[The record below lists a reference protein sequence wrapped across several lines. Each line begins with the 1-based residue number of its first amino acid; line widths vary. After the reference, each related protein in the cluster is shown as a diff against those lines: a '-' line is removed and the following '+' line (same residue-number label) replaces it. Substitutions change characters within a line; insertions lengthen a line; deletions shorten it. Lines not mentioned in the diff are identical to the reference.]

1 MANKG
6 KPYNVEPKTLG
17 PDGRNIF
24 TATEN
29 TGEDNCRQKGIPTE
43 IPIEIPT
50 VISIGIPT
58 GIPHPDS
65 AVER

>member
-17 PDGRNIF
+17 ADGRNIF
-24 TATEN
+24 TAVEN
-29 TGEDNCRQKGIPTE
+29 TGQDNCRQKGIPTE
-43 IPIEIPT
+43 IPIVIP
-50 VISIGIPT
+50 I

-65 AVER
+65 AAER

>member
-1 MANKG
+1 MANNG
-6 KPYNVEPKTLG
+6 KPYSVETKTVG

-43 IPIEIPT
+43 IPT

-65 AVER
+65 AAER

>member
-17 PDGRNIF
+17 ADGRNIF
-24 TATEN
+24 TAVEN
-29 TGEDNCRQKGIPTE
+29 TGEDNCRQKGIPIV
-43 IPIEIPT
+43 IPI
-50 VISIGIPT
+50 

-65 AVER
+65 AAER